1 MEQAK
6 IEQLAFLYLCSEHDK
21 RLLLKKEKMQLADFD
36 RLTYLIY
43 HLGYR
48 QYKIRNQTS

>member
-21 RLLLKKEKMQLADFD
+21 SVIAEKRKNAV
-36 RLTYLIY
+36 
-43 HLGYR
+43 
-48 QYKIRNQTS
+48 S